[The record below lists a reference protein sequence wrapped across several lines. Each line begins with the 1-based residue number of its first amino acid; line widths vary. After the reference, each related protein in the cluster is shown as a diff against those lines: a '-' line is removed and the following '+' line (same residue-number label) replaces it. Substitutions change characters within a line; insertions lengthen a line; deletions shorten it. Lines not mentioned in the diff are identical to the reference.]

1 MFRTVI
7 SFDMRAPAFG
17 APASELYPAALEM
30 CEFAD
35 KAGIEG
41 VILPEHH
48 ASEDGYNPVPQLLA
62 TAIAARTKDLAIML
76 GAIVLPLHDPIEV
89 AETIAVTDI
98 ISGGRLY
105 TTLCAGYVP
114 AEFNMFGKSLKDR
127 ARLMD
132 EGLEVIT
139 RALSGER
146 FEWKGREVFVRPLPE
161 GRTPKLLVGGG
172 VPATAR
178 RAARFGLGLW
188 SLQPETIAGG
198 HEIISIYREEC
209 RKLGREPGLVMS
221 THPAVHVARDPD
233 AEWEKIGPHVIHLVK
248 SYAEWGSDADSSSS
262 PFAGLDS
269 LESIRN
275 SGMINVMTPEQ
286 AVEFSKRTAISLT
299 PLISGLP
306 PKIGW
311 DMLELFVAEVL
322 PKIKER

>member
-17 APASELYPAALEM
+17 APTGELYSAALEM

-35 KAGIEG
+35 KAGIEA

-48 ASEDGYNPVPQLLA
+48 ASEDGYNPVPALLA
-62 TAIAARTKDLAIML
+62 TAIAARTRSMAIML
-76 GAIVLPLHDPIEV
+76 GALVLPLHDPVEI

-105 TTLCAGYVP
+105 TTLCLGYVP
-114 AEFNMFGKSLKDR
+114 AEFRMFGKSMKDR
-127 ARLMD
+127 AKLMD
-132 EGLEVIT
+132 EGLEVII

-146 FEWKGREVFVRPLPE
+146 FDWNGREVFVRPLPLS
-161 GRTPKLLVGGG
+161 TPPRLLVGGG

-188 SLQPETIAGG
+188 SLQPETMPGKENIIA
-198 HEIISIYREEC
+198 IYRDEC
-209 RKLGREPGLVMS
+209 ARLGREPGLIMS

-233 AEWEKIGPHVIHLVK
+233 AEWERIGPHVVHLVE
-248 SYAEWGSDADSSSS
+248 SYAAWGSDADSSSS
-262 PFAGLDS
+262 PFAGLDTP
-269 LESIRN
+269 EKIRN

-286 AVEFSKRTAISLT
+286 AVAFAQRTSISLT

-306 PKIGW
+306 PAIGW
-311 DMLELFVAEVL
+311 EMLELFVAEVL
-322 PKIKER
+322 PRLQAH